1 MTPAGSTSF
10 KLNPKKVKVVY
21 LRCTIGEVGA
31 MSALAVKIGSRGL
44 SPERVGDD
52 IAKAMGDGKGLRV
65 IVKLTIKNRQAQ
77 SEAVPPASALI
88 IKALREPP
96 RDRKN

>member
-1 MTPAGSTSF
+1 
-10 KLNPKKVKVVY
+10 
-21 LRCTIGEVGA
+21 